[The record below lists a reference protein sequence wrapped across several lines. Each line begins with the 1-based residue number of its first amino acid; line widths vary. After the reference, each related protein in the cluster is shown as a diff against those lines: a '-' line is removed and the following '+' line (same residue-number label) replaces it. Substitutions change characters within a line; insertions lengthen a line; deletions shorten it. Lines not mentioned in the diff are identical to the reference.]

1 METWIWA
8 VIAIGV
14 VLALGL
20 ALAGLLRRLGRED
33 GHAVHWSDDAGRVRR
48 RQELHLRPI
57 GPAAMRSYAHR
68 WNEIQLAFVEL
79 PEGAVKQAE
88 RLLDEVIR
96 ARGYPDNRDRV
107 ALVSVDHPRATTRFR
122 EGLRRGAKVDGAAT
136 TEDFRGAFVAY
147 RGLFLA
153 LLETDPDDL
162 GGDGRDDDNGRD
174 DDGGRDDDETTA
186 GRAREWARA
195 G

>member
-1 METWIWA
+1 M
-8 VIAIGV
+8 
-14 VLALGL
+14 
-20 ALAGLLRRLGRED
+20 
-33 GHAVHWSDDAGRVRR
+33 
-48 RQELHLRPI
+48 
-57 GPAAMRSYAHR
+57 
-68 WNEIQLAFVEL
+68 
-79 PEGAVKQAE
+79 
-88 RLLDEVIR
+88 R

-122 EGLRRGAKVDGAAT
+122 EGFRRGAKADGAAT

-162 GGDGRDDDNGRD
+162 GGDGRDDDGRD
-174 DDGGRDDDETTA
+174 DDAGRDDDDQA
-186 GRAREWARA
+186 SGRVREWARA